1 MTESLSAGEPA
12 ASSCSCGAAV
22 KFDGSTPAY
31 RRILTSVIAI
41 NGAAFLAIAG
51 GAALQGSV
59 SLGANALDFLADAAT
74 YGISLAV
81 IGRSAAVRSSA
92 AMVKGASL
100 AALALF
106 ILGYAIWR
114 AASGAPPE
122 GFVITG
128 LGALGFFANG
138 LAALLLVRHR
148 QGDANVRSV
157 WLCTR
162 NDLIQSLVVAGTGV
176 AVWLTASR
184 WPDLIAGAVLA
195 VVFLQSAWSIL
206 KQSREERKAAK

>member
-1 MTESLSAGEPA
+1 MTEHSPSSEPA
-12 ASSCSCGAAV
+12 ASGCGCGAAV
-22 KFDGSTPAY
+22 KFDGATPAY
-31 RRILTSVIAI
+31 RRILMAVIAI
-41 NGAAFLAIAG
+41 NGAAFVAIAG
-51 GAALQGSV
+51 GAALQGSA

-81 IGRSAAVRSSA
+81 IGRSVAMRSA
-92 AMVKGASL
+92 AALVKGVTL
-100 AALALF
+100 VALALF
-106 ILGYAIWR
+106 VLGYAAWR

-128 LGALGFFANG
+128 LGALGFFANA

-148 QGDANVRSV
+148 EGDANVRSV

-162 NDLIQSLVVAGTGV
+162 NDLIQSLVVAATGL

-195 VVFLQSAWSIL
+195 VVFLQSGWSIIR
-206 KQSREERKAAK
+206 QSRAELRAAG